1 MTETAAPTSIIETIT
16 NEKERLEAEASRLR
30 DRIAMDNATLDQTE
44 AELNRAS
51 AALAV
56 FQTTPQPRVRAG
68 FLTGRR
74 G

>member
-1 MTETAAPTSIIETIT
+1 MEATAPTSIIETIET
-16 NEKERLEAEASRLR
+16 ERNRLDSSAANLR
-30 DRIAMDNATLDQTE
+30 DRIAADTALLDQTE